1 MDSQT
6 PTIARVNGQQGP
18 QTVPV
23 QTAQPATGTPSQ
35 WCTRCGTGLA
45 ADVRFCHRCGSPSQS
60 SGQAEPEA
68 VVSAPAPASPEL
80 ETVVSAPA
88 PASPELET
96 APAPIASPAEEP
108 VPVAAEVSTTP
119 AVPEPFPAWQAV
131 TSFICGF
138 IGVFVF
144 TPVAAVAVGL
154 GFYARKTNRT
164 VGNWLIGIGIGSLVL
179 GTIVDIIFFTPAA

>member
-6 PTIARVNGQQGP
+6 QTIARVNGQHGP

-23 QTAQPATGTPSQ
+23 QTAQPATGTASQ
-35 WCTRCGTGLA
+35 WCTSCGTGLA
-45 ADVRFCHRCGSPSQS
+45 ADVRFCHRCGSPSHS
-60 SGQAEPEA
+60 AGQAEPAA

-80 ETVVSAPA
+80 K
-88 PASPELET
+88 T

-108 VPVAAEVSTTP
+108 VPVAAEVSTTR
-119 AVPEPFPAWQAV
+119 AVPEPFSMWQAV
-131 TSFICGF
+131 TSFICWF
-138 IGVFVF
+138 IAIFVF

-164 VGNWLIGIGIGSLVL
+164 VGNWLIGIGIGSLAL
-179 GTIVDIIFFTPAA
+179 GIAVDVMLFTSAG